1 MSQCRDG
8 VGSVLASEG
17 IDDRLVVQEIG
28 LPAIDEYLSFHRRS
42 GIKLVPLL
50 DLSELWLPAWS
61 DGLGSTQAAS
71 HVGVS
76 SCADHTTTAGL
87 DVPQDSTPSLRFLH
101 QNQLE

>member
-1 MSQCRDG
+1 MVSVQQCLR
-8 VGSVLASEG
+8 VRASTIVWWFKKSDCLRLMCTCPF
-17 IDDRLVVQEIG
+17 IDDQASSL
-28 LPAIDEYLSFHRRS
+28 YLS
-42 GIKLVPLL
+42 
-50 DLSELWLPAWS
+50 
-61 DGLGSTQAAS
+61 AS